1 MFFQGAITKKKEFE
15 RLAAE
20 GKVVQSEFDEIRLN
34 IRVTVLL
41 NSLEPK
47 LSDKLVRFSYS

>member
-47 LSDKLVRFSYS
+47 LSDKLVRFFYS